1 MERKR
6 EIYNFIRQEITGRGR
21 PPTIREIGARF
32 GISSTNGVRY
42 FLEKLECEGLISRMS
57 NTARGISLPGRD
69 QPATARSL
77 PILGRVPA
85 GGPDYGEE
93 NLDGHILVDERFV
106 RGKDVFAV
114 RVHGDS
120 MIGAGI
126 SDGDIAIVKR
136 NPEPPSGEIVIAL
149 IDDEV
154 TLKRL
159 VKKGSSIILRPE
171 NDRYEDIVLTKMTD
185 RDISIIGTLEAIV
198 RNY

>member
-6 EIYNFIRQEITGRGR
+6 EIYNFIRQEITRRGR

-42 FLEKLECEGLISRMS
+42 FLRKLESDGLIKHLAK
-57 NTARGISLPGRD
+57 TARGISLAGDDLPG
-69 QPATARSL
+69 TARSL

-85 GGPDYGEE
+85 GGLDYGGEY
-93 NLDGHILVDERFV
+93 LDGHILVDERFV
-106 RGKDVFAV
+106 RGEDIFAV

-126 SDGDIAIVKR
+126 QDGDIAVVKR
-136 NPEPPSGEIVIAL
+136 NPAPPSGEIVIAM

-154 TLKRL
+154 TLKRF
-159 VKKGSSIILRPE
+159 VKKGGSIILKPE
-171 NDRYEDIVLTKMTD
+171 NDRYEDIVLTNLAD